1 MCKKNTKTADEKIL
15 EEKYPRYLS
24 NDPKGIDLFDG
35 KSQERLANAIAMHI
49 KETDRAEKLIS
60 ARLIGLEGKW
70 GSGKSNV
77 IKMLEEKLQGNYTFF
92 CFDAWGNQEDLQR
105 RSILELLTRYLVK
118 KQKLMGKTTMRVFNR
133 EDNGK
138 IEEIEC
144 TWGQKLESLLSRKS
158 YSREISVPSFN
169 GWAKT
174 FVLMLLVTGL
184 LIPLLDLV
192 TNEDICWW
200 AKLSMAIGPIL
211 IFIFIAWI
219 SKNLKVMWK
228 MYNTEG
234 RSDTTSFVISEQE
247 PSVHEFK
254 NWMKDISNGIPA
266 TDKLVLVFDNMDR
279 LPSEKVHQFW
289 SLIQTFFADVND
301 GYCNI
306 WCIVP
311 YDESHLAAVFSS
323 EGDKNENIKFLRCF
337 LNKTFP
343 VSYRVPEPIV
353 ADYKIVFEQLFRK
366 AFGDTVDNED
376 VEAISRCYRHIHP
389 EPNVREMITFI
400 NSNVALAKEWGKTIH
415 SFSIAIFVLKSDA
428 ILHNPSV
435 TITMPNEKEETK
447 QTTTEEY
454 LLANE
459 YYNDFQKLMFGGPFA
474 SYLPREIA
482 ALVYGVDPEKAQQL
496 VAKRHIRNCMTDK
509 NDKLTFEQYVDTPQF
524 MHLLEDDIHNMD
536 VTEYEKA
543 AILIDRIDT
552 TKLSQDDKSRLTS
565 IWRHLGQQ
573 YITLKSPENEFN
585 DYHNTLLKH
594 LTTADAKACAI
605 AFCQSLIDNNNVD
618 GSTLYDILTQLFE
631 SDPVKDFIPSD
642 VCPSVKI
649 EPNRFADY
657 VKKAG
662 EQYRRFPLS
671 SDPNELNRFLE
682 KSITQ
687 EFPYL
692 SILKF
697 LKDDAMYA
705 VYEVGEYAVQQL
717 NAMKSDAPTAVN
729 YIAIQRIFYE
739 MFQSKIN
746 VEYVNTLWQSVQGER
761 RSSDYQEIYALKSIY
776 GFDQLPE
783 DDATIDNL
791 VDKVLF
797 YASTTSILR
806 QYIQNVN
813 VSYRRKL
820 LVKMMNEGIHDG
832 NPEYPEFVETWH
844 ILSNNLGVNKETIV
858 RFADSWGY
866 YSLSD
871 QAKQKTYFN
880 LLNDVTWIDVLIAA
894 NTPLSK
900 ELLSKCV
907 AEMAQQPKEQ
917 YLQLNTA
924 SHTNSQWSQALQ
936 KLVGTGYITKSSFGP
951 MVEIA
956 ASLLDYIAKNNS
968 FSDPSWDALL
978 AKVDYAAVSA
988 SFMDIRNKI
997 FRGDVG
1003 YAMTPAKFLKLHAW
1017 LELSEI
1023 NTADHCTDAANQIL
1037 AKVVDDTNCQ
1047 ATIVAKGDYY
1057 RPIIVNTKG
1066 TASVLHEKLKNIM
1079 QTQGDTD
1086 FSKYLKGIID
1096 YEGK

>member
-1 MCKKNTKTADEKIL
+1 MCKKSKQTELPKEIF
-15 EEKYPRYLS
+15 PHYLS
-24 NDPKGIDLFDG
+24 NQPEGIDLFEG
-35 KSQERLANAIAMHI
+35 KSQERLAEAIACHI
-49 KETDRAEKLIS
+49 IEADKVEKPTF

-77 IKMLEEKLQGNYTFF
+77 IKMLENKLRDSYTFF

-105 RSILELLTRYLVK
+105 RSILELMTRYLIGK
-118 KQKLMGKTTMRVFNR
+118 KKLTGTTTMRVFNR

-138 IEEIEC
+138 IEEEEC
-144 TWGQKLESLLSRKS
+144 TWIQKLESLLSRKS
-158 YSREISVPSFN
+158 YSREVSVPSFN
-169 GWAKT
+169 GWTKT

-192 TNEDICWW
+192 TDQNTCWW
-200 AKLSMAIGPIL
+200 AKLAVAVGPISIFLL
-211 IFIFIAWI
+211 IALF
-219 SKNLKVMWK
+219 SKKLRLMWK

-247 PSVHEFK
+247 PSVREFK
-254 NWMKDISNGIPA
+254 DWMMEISKGIPK
-266 TDKLVLVFDNMDR
+266 TDRLVLVFDNMDR

-289 SLIQTFFADVND
+289 SLIQTFFADASE
-301 GYCNI
+301 GYRNI

-323 EGDKNENIKFLRCF
+323 EGDKNENIKLLRCF

-353 ADYKIVFEQLFRK
+353 ADYKIVFEELFRK

-400 NSNVALAKEWGKTIH
+400 NSNVALAKEWGKIIH
-415 SFSIAIFVLKSDA
+415 PFSIAIFVLKSDA

-474 SYLPREIA
+474 SYLPGEIA

-509 NDKLTFEQYVDTPQF
+509 NGKLTFEQYVDTPQF
-524 MHLLEDDIHNMD
+524 MHLLEDDVHNMD

-573 YITLKSPENEFN
+573 YITRKSPENEFN

-605 AFCQSLIDNNNVD
+605 AFCQSLIDNNDVD

-671 SDPNELNRFLE
+671 SDSNELNRFLE

-746 VEYVNTLWQSVQGER
+746 VEYVNTLWQSVQSER

-813 VSYRRKL
+813 VGYRRKL

-844 ILSNNLGVNKETIV
+844 ILSSNLGVNKETIV